1 MDTKPVLNK
10 TKNLFNQSA
19 RRAALA
25 YANSELCGELHSLG
39 ARARAE
45 AESCMAHNHEA
56 SRVLMAKG
64 GA

>member
-19 RRAALA
+19 RRAALV
-25 YANSELCGELHSLG
+25 YANSELCGELNSLG

-45 AESCMAHNHEA
+45 MEKWMASNTEA
-56 SRVLMAKG
+56 RRLVGDPHA
-64 GA
+64 